1 MKFVKAFGRFWY
13 EFIIGDDPKIAVAV
27 VVALALLVGA
37 LSIGLLG
44 DAGLAVLG
52 GVLIVAAF
60 AVTLI
65 IDTRPAPPARKPVSS
80 TVDQ

>member
-1 MKFVKAFGRFWY
+1 VKFVKAFGRFWY

-65 IDTRPAPPARKPVSS
+65 IDTRPAPPAREPVSS

>member
-1 MKFVKAFGRFWY
+1 MKYVKAFGQFWY
-13 EFIIGDDPKIAVAV
+13 EFVIGDDPKIAVAV
-27 VVALALLVGA
+27 VIALAVLVVA
-37 LSIGLLG
+37 LSIGLFG

-65 IDTRPAPPARKPVSS
+65 IDTRPRVNR
-80 TVDQ
+80 DR